1 MIGIG
6 KTSNFTWDGT
16 ETDITV
22 IGKTQI
28 PSQKN
33 QFDEK
38 NNFFPLFQLRHFTR
52 VYLRTPVGIF

>member
-22 IGKTQI
+22 IGKT
-28 PSQKN
+28 KN
-33 QFDEK
+33 PASK
-38 NNFFPLFQLRHFTR
+38 IILTKK
-52 VYLRTPVGIF
+52 G